1 MGPLCHKSKVVKNF
15 LEYKNILLLDWSRNW
30 PDLNLSENL
39 WTLLIK
45 KMSGKQPASQ
55 KSLVTAIKELW
66 TKETF
71 YEYFKRLLV
80 KVP

>member
-1 MGPLCHKSKVVKNF
+1 
-15 LEYKNILLLDWSRNW
+15 
-30 PDLNLSENL
+30 
-39 WTLLIK
+39 
-45 KMSGKQPASQ
+45 MSGKQPASQ